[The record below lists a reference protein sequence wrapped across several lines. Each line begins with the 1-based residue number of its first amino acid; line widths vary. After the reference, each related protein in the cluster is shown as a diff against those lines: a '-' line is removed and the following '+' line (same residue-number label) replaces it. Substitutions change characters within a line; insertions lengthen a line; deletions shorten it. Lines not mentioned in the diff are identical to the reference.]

1 MEHVTLASYLMI
13 QAFTLSASLQ
23 AEGSEYIRVTVYQ
36 LSLGMLLW
44 EDSPYEHSISTCT
57 SLQEGT
63 ALPSLLYAIPS

>member
-23 AEGSEYIRVTVYQ
+23 AEGSEYVTVYQ

-44 EDSPYEHSISTCT
+44 EDSPSERSISTCT